1 VSFSGSFDYSIDE
14 RGRVP
19 LPPSFREAFAD
30 GIVLSRGS
38 PDQCIRVQTP
48 AEYQAMLRRISAASP
63 LSTTGRDLRR
73 IMVSTVHETKLD
85 AQNRVLIPGPL
96 REFAGIRS
104 SVRVIGVVESLEI
117 WAPELLEADYER
129 ILPGMAAELDSLDE
143 RRG

>member
-38 PDQCIRVQTP
+38 PDQCIRVQTQG
-48 AEYQAMLRRISAASP
+48 EFHAMVRRITSASP
-63 LSTTGRDLRR
+63 LSTTGRELRR
-73 IMVSTVHETKLD
+73 ALVSTVHETKLD
-85 AQNRVLIPGPL
+85 AQNRILIPSAL
-96 REFAGIRS
+96 REFASIRT
-104 SVRVIGVVESLEI
+104 SVRIIGVVESLEI
-117 WAPELLEADYER
+117 WAPELLEGDYER
-129 ILPGMAAELDSLDE
+129 ILPGLAAELDSLDE